1 MVRQGFEFR
10 ISAFGGLG
18 GFKIVAVKKST
29 YENLFHPAS
38 IAVIGASDDT
48 LKPGG
53 RVFMSIKD
61 NGYTGALWPVNP
73 KSKEI
78 QGIPAFESIETL
90 PGAPDLAILAIPSKF
105 AIAAIQSLAD
115 KGTGAVIIL
124 TAGFGEKNEA
134 GKEMEREML
143 EIGKAADMA
152 IIGPNCSGFL
162 TNTYKGKFA
171 GIVPKLPGKA
181 VDIISGSGAT
191 VDYIMEQAD
200 RRGLSFGIVVNL
212 GNSIQYG
219 VEDLLKMYDEQY
231 GQENARVL
239 LIYMESVK
247 KPGMLLKHARR
258 LIKKGCAIVG
268 VKSGATPAGER
279 AAASHTGAMASP
291 DTAVQALFEKAGII
305 RVYSKAELIDTA
317 CALVACR
324 GTLKGRNICVLT
336 DAGGPGVMMSDEVF
350 RQGLSMTQFKE
361 TTLKRLSELLP
372 PEAAWTNPIDC
383 LPSRDAELIE
393 TIIGLLVKEEA
404 GNVDA
409 IAVLTGN
416 SGMSDIAPI
425 YDAIAEAM
433 KKSPIPVLPVLSSL
447 TSASKE
453 IDRFRSNG
461 SIYFQDEVS
470 VAKALAKIV
479 VPNKTEAPTTTLPGY
494 DKTAI
499 AAVLNGKKEVLSPD
513 DVDTLLKA
521 SGFSLPALV
530 TIMDKAD
537 LAAACETVG
546 FPLVAKVVGPLHKSD
561 VGGVKVGIINLAEAE
576 QAYDHMMKIKGA
588 TGVLLQSMVS
598 GTEMILGVSREG
610 SFGHLIMF
618 GLGGIYTEVLKD
630 VRFALAPLNSSE
642 SMEMVQ
648 GIRSFP
654 ILEGVRGQEAVDIE
668 KVADNLQRLGLLV
681 TDFPQIKEMD
691 INPLKGTGDALFA
704 VDARV
709 ILE

>member
-1 MVRQGFEFR
+1 MTAR
-10 ISAFGGLG
+10 
-18 GFKIVAVKKST
+18 KST
-29 YENLFHPAS
+29 YEYLFQPES
-38 IAVIGASDDT
+38 IAVVGASSDV

-53 RVFMSIKD
+53 RVFQNIKE
-61 NGYTGALWPVNP
+61 NGYEGALWPVNP
-73 KSKEI
+73 KNKEV
-78 QGIPAFESIETL
+78 QGIPAFKTIDTL
-90 PGAPDLAILAIPSKF
+90 PGAPDLAILAIPSGF

-124 TAGFGEKNEA
+124 TAGFGEKDEA

-143 EIGKAADMA
+143 KIGHAAGMA
-152 IIGPNCSGFL
+152 LIGPNCSGFL

-200 RRGLSFGIVVNL
+200 RRGLSFGMVINL

-219 VEDLLKMYDEQY
+219 VEDMIKMYDEQY
-231 GQENARVL
+231 GPENARVL
-239 LIYMESVK
+239 MIYMESVK
-247 KPGMLLKHARR
+247 KPKMLLEHAGS

-268 VKSGATPAGER
+268 IKSGATPAGER

-305 RVYSKAELIDTA
+305 RVQSKAELIDTA

-324 GTLKGRNICVLT
+324 GTLKGSNICVLT

-350 RQGLSMTQFKE
+350 RLGLSMANFKE
-361 TTLKRLSELLP
+361 STLKRLAELLP
-372 PEAAWTNPIDC
+372 PEAAWANPIDC
-383 LPSRDAELIE
+383 LPSRNAELIHN
-393 TIIGLLVKEEA
+393 IITLLGEEEA

-409 IAVLTGN
+409 IAVITGN
-416 SGMSDIAPI
+416 SGMSDNAPI
-425 YDAIAEAM
+425 YNAIAEAM

-447 TSASKE
+447 TTAIE
-453 IDRFRSNG
+453 LIDHFRSDG
-461 SIYFQDEVS
+461 SVYFQDEVS
-470 VAKALAKIV
+470 MAKALDKICV
-479 VPNKTEAPTTTLPGY
+479 RNRTETVTSSLPGY

-499 AAVLNGKKEVLSPD
+499 EAVLNEKNDVLSPD
-513 DVDTLLKA
+513 DVDALLKA
-521 SGFSLPALV
+521 AGFSLPALV
-530 TIMDKAD
+530 TITDKAE

-561 VGGVKVGIINLAEAE
+561 VGGVKVGITNLSEAE
-576 QAYDHMMKIKGA
+576 QAYDHMMKIEDA

-598 GTEMILGVSREG
+598 GTEMILGVSREE
-610 SFGHLIMF
+610 SYGHLIMF

-630 VRFALAPLNSSE
+630 VRFALAPLSSSE

-654 ILEGVRGQEAVDIE
+654 ILKGVRGQEAVDIE
-668 KVADNLQRLGLLV
+668 RIADNLQRLGRLV
-681 TDFPQIKEMD
+681 TDFPRIKEMD
-691 INPLKGTGDALFA
+691 INPLKGTGDALYA

-709 ILE
+709 ILTPCTKGQNQI